1 MMACGLSSS
10 RSLWE
15 TAVCEGGAPGIRAIC
30 SLTYRPI
37 ARMPESGWSS
47 AFPGEFLEVL
57 SIGSCGHTWT
67 SNLMMQDPPNDAVA
81 VTPGVSPPLVRAA
94 AALAP
99 TRRGG
104 RACVITGAQRAV
116 ASLQPQP
123 AAAAVLSS
131 QPRRVPL
138 APLGLGLSIQTRPR
152 PAADSSTT
160 PVRVGGRQQA
170 ALLMRQQ
177 GRGPQATRPA
187 SSVLRGPENTAEKL
201 TSNGAASTS
210 APLRLMTSTPQRGR
224 ATAHVQAT
232 AAQSG
237 MCTTQTG
244 AASAA
249 DNAGRQSGSHDQRQG
264 RNAQTALRTSTI
276 APHQRHAQPAGL
288 RRIRHYV
295 PLSAGKYRET
305 TLVA

>member
-47 AFPGEFLEVL
+47 AFPGEFL
-57 SIGSCGHTWT
+57 
-67 SNLMMQDPPNDAVA
+67 